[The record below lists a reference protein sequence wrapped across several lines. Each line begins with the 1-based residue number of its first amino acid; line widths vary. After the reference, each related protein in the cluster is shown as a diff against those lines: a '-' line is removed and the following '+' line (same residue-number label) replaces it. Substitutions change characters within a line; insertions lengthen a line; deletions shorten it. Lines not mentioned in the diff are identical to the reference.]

1 MNTAA
6 GNIVKVYEENI
17 QFAKTN
23 ESYWKGTALGT
34 RIDLGNIKLSKEN
47 EQYRVEIPV
56 EFHNKQ
62 KRYNGFN
69 DSEPIVEIF
78 EEYWLALTNN
88 EKFKRWIIV
97 DVKDYY
103 ALNKEFIEGN
113 NVVKSEFQ

>member
-6 GNIVKVYEENI
+6 DNIVKDYEENI

-34 RIDLGNIKLSKEN
+34 RIDLGMNNIEWKS
-47 EQYRVEIPV
+47 
-56 EFHNKQ
+56 HKQ

-78 EEYWLALTNN
+78 EEYWLALTYN

-103 ALNKEFIEGN
+103 RRK
-113 NVVKSEFQ
+113 

>member
-1 MNTAA
+1 MINTAA
-6 GNIVKVYEENI
+6 DNIIKDYEENI

-34 RIDLGNIKLSKEN
+34 RIDLRTIKLSKEN

-56 EFHNKQ
+56 EFHNKP

-69 DSEPIVEIF
+69 DSEPIVETF
-78 EEYWLALTNN
+78 EEYWLALTYN

-113 NVVKSEFQ
+113 DVVESEF